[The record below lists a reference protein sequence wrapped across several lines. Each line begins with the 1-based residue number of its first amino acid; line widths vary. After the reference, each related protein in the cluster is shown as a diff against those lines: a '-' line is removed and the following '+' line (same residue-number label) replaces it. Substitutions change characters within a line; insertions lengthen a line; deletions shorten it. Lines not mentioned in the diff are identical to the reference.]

1 MNDERYQVLFDAWS
15 ESRLTPAEATEL
27 STLLRADPEARV
39 RFREAATFH
48 GQLHAA
54 LDALNLDQASALEKT
69 ITFPLRGRAM
79 SLAASLL
86 AFGMVVTSLGW
97 LFAAK
102 ANTSEIHAVEI
113 ADGSFELSRGAIPHG
128 FPKNVFSWGGDRSE
142 VLTHDGQHRQSL
154 RFIEAEGE
162 PNIPNSPRQ
171 SCDVFQII
179 DLKSVRTELLTSSEA
194 FVELQAS
201 LLDARPTKAE
211 PVRFIAKVYVFEGS
225 PESIVGNWPPS
236 ADQVL
241 ASGSQCHISPGGKP
255 GEWKTLTARCV
266 LPPTAGFLV
275 VHIGAGSAGQ
285 PGQAS
290 PKLGQQFADDIRL
303 TLRTRQNKAELAAR

>member
-27 STLLRADPEARV
+27 STLLRTDPEARA
-39 RFREAATFH
+39 RFRTDAAFH

-54 LDALNLDQASALEKT
+54 LDGLNLDQATAPTKP
-69 ITFPLRGRAM
+69 IDFPSRSRTLG
-79 SLAASLL
+79 LAAMLL
-86 AFGMVVTSLGW
+86 AVGLTVASLGW
-97 LFAAK
+97 LLSARA
-102 ANTSEIHAVEI
+102 EHAETRPLGI
-113 ADGSFELSRGAIPHG
+113 RDGSFDALKGRMPDG
-128 FPKNVFSWGGDRSE
+128 FPSEIFTWGGDPSE
-142 VLTHDGQHRQSL
+142 VASVAGHPTAL
-154 RFIEAEGE
+154 RFLEAAGA

-171 SCDVFQII
+171 SCDVFQVI

-194 FVELQAS
+194 YVELQANIH
-201 LLDARPTKAE
+201 DARPAHAQ
-211 PVRFIAKVYVFEGS
+211 PVRFIAKVYVFEGD
-225 PESIVGNWPPS
+225 PASIVGNWPPV

-241 ASGSQCHISPGGKP
+241 GSGAQFQVMHGGA
-255 GEWKTLTARCV
+255 GWQTLTTRCV

-275 VHIGAGSAGQ
+275 VQLGAGSAGQ

-290 PKLGQQFADDIRL
+290 PKLGAQYADDIRL